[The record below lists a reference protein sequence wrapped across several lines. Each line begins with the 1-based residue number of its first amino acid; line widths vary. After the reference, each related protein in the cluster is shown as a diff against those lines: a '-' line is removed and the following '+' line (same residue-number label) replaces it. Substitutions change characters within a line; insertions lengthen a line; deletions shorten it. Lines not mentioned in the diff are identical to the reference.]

1 MANLTRFYYKD
12 KSARVHFHFAL
23 LLYYYDVNTHSH
35 QRYKETIVLVRYTT
49 NLSTKALENQ
59 VFSPSGIQ
67 LFNVW
72 MAHPDVM
79 KAGCNENKRK
89 VASLGT
95 YASKRFRWPHV
106 KDSGSH
112 HIFRT
117 LSSFQLNPLIYT
129 LSASLPWE
137 RWNDPGLLRTMGRG
151 IFAFHNC
158 FCFCSSSIAF
168 LENLIFKI
176 ILFAAWQCC
185 SKMIFFYL
193 PNFHL
198 TAFSCLP
205 PEVLLLPV

>member
-117 LSSFQLNPLIYT
+117 LSSFQLNPLIYI

-151 IFAFHNC
+151 ICAFHYF

-176 ILFAAWQCC
+176 ILFCGMTMLQQNDFLLS
-185 SKMIFFYL
+185 SKL
-193 PNFHL
+193 PSYCFL
-198 TAFSCLP
+198 MP
-205 PEVLLLPV
+205 PP

>member
-1 MANLTRFYYKD
+1 
-12 KSARVHFHFAL
+12 
-23 LLYYYDVNTHSH
+23 
-35 QRYKETIVLVRYTT
+35 
-49 NLSTKALENQ
+49 
-59 VFSPSGIQ
+59 
-67 LFNVW
+67 

-112 HIFRT
+112 HIFQT

-151 IFAFHNC
+151 ICAFHNC

-176 ILFAAWQCC
+176 ILFCGMTMLQQNDFLLS
-185 SKMIFFYL
+185 SKL
-193 PNFHL
+193 PSYCFL
-198 TAFSCLP
+198 MPPPRGLIVACLGP
-205 PEVLLLPV
+205 RPFREKMADVLLFSWRSGTNRSSYNESVVSEFIVRNKLWNVVLRAKGQLYRYHKINWNL